1 MNGNGTVKVNFTIEN
16 LPKIYTET
24 GQTWENEPFSYDLQI
39 SEEGGAGKLEI
50 NKADVLPDEIEGVI
64 QLIEKKADMLLM
76 VYKFKTSCFYS
87 DIKKEWQKYCVDGK
101 GNFTLGEKIDVE
113 DIKGWMAPD
122 EYTVLCATVPPPIVH
137 MSCESSKIEFPNLKE
152 LKGIDDNL
160 KRHLLT
166 YIQTKE
172 LNSLSGNYHDDI
184 LKRWFLILEEIEEDT
199 GNMDYQNIKRARHFV
214 SHSICDTKCLALFIF

>member
-1 MNGNGTVKVNFTIEN
+1 
-16 LPKIYTET
+16 
-24 GQTWENEPFSYDLQI
+24 
-39 SEEGGAGKLEI
+39 
-50 NKADVLPDEIEGVI
+50 
-64 QLIEKKADMLLM
+64 M

-87 DIKKEWQKYCVDGK
+87 DLKKEWQKYCVDGK
-101 GNFTLGEKIDVE
+101 GIFTLEEEIHVE
-113 DIKGWMAPD
+113 DIKGWLAPD
-122 EYTVLCATVPPPIVH
+122 GYTVLRATVLPPIVH
-137 MSCESSKIEFPNLKE
+137 MSCESSKIELPNLKD

-214 SHSICDTKCLALFIF
+214 SHSICDTKSGRKVIDFLKRELRASVYQDCEKKEVACFDRRNADHILFVEKYARIAEDRVKMLLESML